1 MINKQDFRIE
11 EFPDGAVCLGC
22 GDEEALVFEVGAM
35 GGDPALDKQREILE
49 YIMECIDVAFH
60 GEYSR

>member
-1 MINKQDFRIE
+1 MINKQDFKIE
-11 EFPDGAVCLGC
+11 EFPDRALCLSC
-22 GDEEALVFEVGAM
+22 GGEDLIFAEGAM
-35 GGDPALDKQREILE
+35 RGDPALDKQREILD